1 MSTTKPLRTGSRQKR
16 SAILRA
22 ARELFV
28 ADGFDRTSVDA
39 VAARA
44 RVSKRTVY
52 DYFGDKQSLL
62 EAVFDQLGT
71 SLLATIRSTLADT
84 LDSVTSTE
92 QLEPAL
98 VGFSLR
104 IATDWLDSA
113 EFTGLQRLAR
123 TDAER
128 LPPEQ
133 DRPLANAP
141 EEAIG
146 ERFAA
151 LDHAGMLEVP
161 DPRLAA
167 DHYIGLT
174 FSATRNRLGTTNAA
188 EDDRVEDLV
197 TEGVR
202 AFLRAYRAD

>member
-1 MSTTKPLRTGSRQKR
+1 MPTTKPLRAGSGPKR

-62 EAVFDQLGT
+62 EAVFDELGM
-71 SLLATIRSTLADT
+71 SLLATIRSTLADA
-84 LDSVTSTE
+84 LDPVTSTE

-98 VGFSLR
+98 VDFSLR

-113 EFTGLQRLAR
+113 EFAGLQRLAR
-123 TDAER
+123 AHAER
-128 LPPEQ
+128 LPPTQ
-133 DRPLANAP
+133 DRPLADAP
-141 EEAIG
+141 EEAIV

-151 LDHAGMLEVP
+151 LAEAGMLEVR

-174 FSATRNRLGTTNAA
+174 FSATLNRLGTANAA
-188 EDDRVEDLV
+188 EDDRVEHLV

-202 AFLRAYRAD
+202 AFLRAYRAH

>member
-1 MSTTKPLRTGSRQKR
+1 MPMTKPLRTGSGPKR

-44 RVSKRTVY
+44 HVSKRTVY
-52 DYFGDKQSLL
+52 DYFGDKQNLL
-62 EAVFDQLGT
+62 EAVFDELGT
-71 SLLATIRSTLADT
+71 SLLATIRSTLAGA
-84 LDSVTSTE
+84 LDPVTSTE

-98 VGFSLR
+98 VDFSLR

-113 EFTGLQRLAR
+113 EFAGLQRLAR
-123 TDAER
+123 IDAER
-128 LPPEQ
+128 LPPTQ
-133 DRPLANAP
+133 DRALADAP

-146 ERFAA
+146 ECFAA
-151 LDHAGMLEVP
+151 LADAGMLEVP

-174 FSATRNRLGTTNAA
+174 FSATLNRLGTAKVA

-202 AFLRAYRAD
+202 AFLRAYRTN